1 MNKQSMPV
9 PPDENKIEELLA
21 KIQPVPSKSFHQKM
35 KAGWRA
41 EGGVEPPTRNLRL
54 KPAFAIVILFAFL
67 ALFVTP
73 QGRAWAQELVQFFKR
88 INSFTIEMPESE
100 TKLMES
106 MNNSIDLPLVPVFV
120 PTVRPEMAA
129 LTGCETPGKS
139 QSYHC
144 QVALAETQL
153 GFDLKEFP
161 EEPEGWDFD
170 YLSFDPTSKRA
181 TISYTFDQRYQ
192 SSATF
197 TLIQGVGDF
206 TKLYST
212 GPWNA
217 VPADMVETVKVG
229 NLDAEYVK
237 GSFSSG
243 ASGNLVWSDAYQ
255 HRLAW
260 SDGTRWYLIEV
271 WSNPN
276 PPDPID
282 RAGLVAL
289 AESLAD
295 ASREGKE
302 AREPDALHSISDA
315 EGISGMDL
323 KAPTLLPLGIDFESA
338 RFYPEKPEVRLF
350 YGINNELV
358 IHQWQAPSPALD
370 TLSTPSTQGYE
381 IIEVNGETAFLGSVG
396 GADAHLFLWW
406 QKDGMSYQMYYYQ
419 YFGRTIEKQEFIVIA
434 ESLQDIDDFR
444 AKGPPSYEYVS
455 IYEQVLGLNAKEFP
469 AVPVGWSFTGV
480 YAGDY
485 GRCIILSYK
494 LVTEPGWIF
503 IDQCGTDYSY
513 NVADIPP
520 DRIEQVQLRGQQAIY
535 AAGDFVANNDGRLTW
550 DPDLPGQQ
558 LYWQEDGL
566 WIKVT
571 VWGDN
576 TLVYDKEDLL
586 REVESLR

>member
-21 KIQPVPSKSFHQKM
+21 KIQPIPSESFHQKM

-100 TKLMES
+100 TKLMER
-106 MNNSIDLPLVPVFV
+106 MNDSIDLPLVPVFV
-120 PTVRPEMAA
+120 PTALPGMAA
-129 LTGCETPGKS
+129 LPGCETSGKS

-144 QVALAETQL
+144 QVALAESQL
-153 GFDLKEFP
+153 GFDLKELP
-161 EEPEGWDFD
+161 EEPEGWEFD

-181 TISYTFDQRYQ
+181 TISYTFDQRYR

-217 VPADMVETVKVG
+217 VPADKVEAVKVG

-243 ASGNLVWSDAYQ
+243 ASGNLVWSDADR

-289 AESLAD
+289 AESLVD

-302 AREPDALHSISDA
+302 VREPDALHSISEA
-315 EGISGMDL
+315 EEISGMDL

-358 IHQWQAPSPALD
+358 IHQWQGPSPALD

-419 YFGRTIEKQEFIVIA
+419 YFGRTIEKQEFIAIA

-494 LVTEPGWIF
+494 LVTEPGSIF
-503 IDQCGTDYSY
+503 IHQCGTDYFY
-513 NVADIPP
+513 NVADISP
-520 DRIEQVQLRGQQAIY
+520 DRIEQVQLRGQQGMY
-535 AAGDFVANNDGRLTW
+535 AAGDFVASNDGRRTW